1 MNIKTITAAAA
12 LFAVSGL
19 LTGQN
24 KLNNTVILY
33 NVVPLRVDLNQDGSI
48 KNVYGEDV
56 NYLRGYTLVKR
67 QKSEGETT
75 YGEGGQYE
83 RVSAEDFDLK
93 FKNNTAL
100 LTQDIVA
107 SLDKAAESTFFNGH
121 RILVNVYPTPAD
133 NKSKTLL
140 KNRLNACLS
149 YLEIKGIKKQ
159 QIVINTEALLSE
171 EESIKLTFVK

>member
-1 MNIKTITAAAA
+1 MNIKT
-12 LFAVSGL
+12 FAVVAVCLATSSL
-19 LTGQN
+19 LPGQD
-24 KLNNTVILY
+24 KLHNTVILY

-67 QKSEGETT
+67 QKPEGDNH

-83 RVSAEDFDLK
+83 RVSVEDFDLQ
-93 FKNNTAL
+93 FKANTAL

-107 SLDKAAESTFFNGH
+107 SLDKAAETVFFNGH

-149 YLEIKGIKKQ
+149 YLEIKGVKKP
-159 QIVINTEALLSE
+159 QIVINTEALLTE

>member
-1 MNIKTITAAAA
+1 MNIKTISAAA
-12 LFAVSGL
+12 LLIAVSQL
-19 LTGQN
+19 VTGQD
-24 KLNNTVILY
+24 KLRNTVILY

-67 QKSEGETT
+67 QKQEGETS

-83 RVSAEDFDLK
+83 RVSVEDYDLK

-100 LTQDIVA
+100 LTQEIVA
-107 SLDKAAESTFFNGH
+107 SLDKASESVFFNGH

-140 KNRLNACLS
+140 KNRLNAYLS
-149 YLEIKGIKKQ
+149 YLEIKGVKKT
-159 QIVINTEALLSE
+159 QIVINTEALLTE